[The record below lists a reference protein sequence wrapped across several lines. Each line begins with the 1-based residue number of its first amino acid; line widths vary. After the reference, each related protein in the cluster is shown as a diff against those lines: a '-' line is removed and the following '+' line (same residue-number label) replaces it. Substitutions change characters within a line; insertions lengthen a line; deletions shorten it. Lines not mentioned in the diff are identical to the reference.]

1 MMNLVKIKDKYQIT
15 IPEDI
20 RKKVHY
26 EVGELLNISLHG
38 DEIVLKPMI
47 VEEKYSENEINAL
60 ERIFKSP
67 HNRSKIM
74 SADEF
79 KKHQEKL

>member
-20 RKKVHY
+20 RKKAHC
-26 EVGELLNISLHG
+26 EVGELLDISLHG
-38 DEIVLKPMI
+38 DEIVLKPMTI
-47 VEEKYSENEINAL
+47 EEKYSENELDAL
-60 ERIFKSP
+60 EKIFKSP

-74 SADEF
+74 SAGEF
-79 KKHQEKL
+79 KKYQEKL

>member
-1 MMNLVKIKDKYQIT
+1 MNV
-15 IPEDI
+15 
-20 RKKVHY
+20 
-26 EVGELLNISLHG
+26 SLHG
-38 DEIVLKPMI
+38 DEIVLKPMT
-47 VEEKYSENEINAL
+47 VEEKYSENELNTL

-67 HNRSKIM
+67 HNRSRIM

>member
-1 MMNLVKIKDKYQIT
+1 MMNLVKVRDKYQIT
-15 IPEDI
+15 IPEYV
-20 RKKVHY
+20 RKKTHC

-38 DEIVLKPMI
+38 NEIVLKPMT

-60 ERIFKSP
+60 EKIFKSS
-67 HNRSKIM
+67 HNRSRIM
-74 SADEF
+74 SAGEF

>member
-15 IPEDI
+15 IPEYI
-20 RKKVHY
+20 RKRMHC
-26 EVGELLNISLHG
+26 EVGELLNVSLHG
-38 DEIVLKPMI
+38 DEIVLKPMT
-47 VEEKYSENEINAL
+47 VEEKYSENELNTL

-67 HNRSKIM
+67 HNRSRIM